1 MSRPSF
7 ESRKLSFGESADAYD
22 AYRPSYPSGALD
34 WLFSG
39 ALRPVL
45 EVADVGAGT
54 GILTRRLVERGLDVV
69 AVDPDDRMLERL
81 GRTSTRVRLVRSSA
95 EQIDLDD
102 DSVDAVT
109 VGQAFHWF
117 DPVRA
122 AAQLRRIVR
131 PGGVVGVL
139 ANLRDDRVAW
149 FRELGRVVGGADW
162 SQANQDEVAESMV
175 EHFPNV
181 QRREFANPI
190 SMTPDELEQLVGT
203 FSYVRLRDDV
213 AEVVARVRRG
223 LDEHPDT
230 AGRSVID
237 VPYVTVVFR
246 SVVPD

>member
-1 MSRPSF
+1 MAFGGWAQTYDRFRP
-7 ESRKLSFGESADAYD
+7 GYPQAAVAWMIDA
-22 AYRPSYPSGALD
+22 AGPVRVLD
-34 WLFSG
+34 L
-39 ALRPVL
+39 
-45 EVADVGAGT
+45 GAGT
-54 GILTRRLVERGLDVV
+54 GRLAAAAAAAGHDVLAVEPDEQMRSLAQVAVPGRTAAGTAESIPVADRSVDVV
-69 AVDPDDRMLERL
+69 L
-81 GRTSTRVRLVRSSA
+81 
-95 EQIDLDD
+95 
-102 DSVDAVT
+102 